1 MISGTYDLI
10 ADPSWSLS
18 QLQEIYLE
26 CDTSINPVTINLFT
40 ISDLLGF
47 KNVKIYVSDIG
58 NNANVNNITINTTG
72 GNYINITTQTNFLI
86 TNNGGCC
93 IFSIMTDDQ
102 WSALTQT
109 IIVQTGLTYKGTW
122 NADTNTPTLTSGVG
136 TNGDY
141 YIVSFPGTTNLDG
154 VTDWQVGDWAIFETV
169 WQKIDNHDVQAYNT
183 IQEEGASL
191 PQRSIID
198 FQGTGVTATDN
209 GVKTI
214 VTIPTP
220 PTPQAYSTIQEE
232 GFALP
237 QRSIIDFQGT
247 GVTATD
253 NGVKTIVTIPG
264 ISTSNYG
271 LFTQTTQGAIISN
284 TLVESSLIGTGL
296 GTLTVPQNTFS
307 VGDSFHA
314 IMTGHLSSLN
324 NQGLR
329 VRIKANNVLLA
340 DTGLLTLNTTTNRHF
355 KLEVFFTIRTT
366 GVSGIA
372 SIVSG
377 GTFMYTKNAS
387 VSFEGADFSTETTT
401 GFDTTI
407 DNTLVITAQWSQT
420 NLANKIYSE
429 ILTLTKTY

>member
-183 IQEEGASL
+183 IQEEG
-191 PQRSIID
+191 
-198 FQGTGVTATDN
+198 V
-209 GVKTI
+209 
-214 VTIPTP
+214 
-220 PTPQAYSTIQEE
+220 
-232 GFALP
+232 ALP